1 MCGKIVMAALF
12 IVSIPLWIL
21 FEQTTTEAENRAI
34 LWMQKQITS
43 TEFFN
48 VFYTMFSNEVTLGI
62 QIFLFLADDSLLA
75 FKGALVYSVGIYIA
89 VMMKLMM

>member
-1 MCGKIVMAALF
+1 
-12 IVSIPLWIL
+12 
-21 FEQTTTEAENRAI
+21 
-34 LWMQKQITS
+34 
-43 TEFFN
+43 
-48 VFYTMFSNEVTLGI
+48 MFSNEVTLGI